1 MNKSAPN
8 RYDNEGFS
16 QYQARLIDLFP
27 KSLRTEL
34 SSCARGTKRIRRSS
48 YTPHYGD
55 NAAARNL
62 RHLAAGTHGFKEI
75 QT

>member
-8 RYDNEGFS
+8 RHDNEGS
-16 QYQARLIDLFP
+16 SKYLARLIDMFP
-27 KSLRTEL
+27 QRLRTEL
-34 SSCARGTKRIRRSS
+34 SSWARGTKRIRRSS